1 MLSLKRPNG
10 EKWLQIKHTQTE
22 GRWVVPS
29 SDRPRHAGYICT
41 SLQRV
46 EMKKDIDFSKKLSP
60 IPKEDESLVGNVSFN
75 VLFHVRSE
83 GKNNKAWAQWM
94 NLIKRTTENQTLN
107 CRCFF
112 SYGHL
117 CTFLLSFLKQTLASL
132 SINVQLYIQYT
143 WIIRHLIFLTWKIMN
158 TCGGNDILNTLQ
170 VMSYI
175 MHFMNSTLLHYY
187 SKLQWQKLH
196 CVHDK
201 T

>member
-10 EKWLQIKHTQTE
+10 EKWLRIKHTQTE

-75 VLFHVRSE
+75 VLFHVRCE
-83 GKNNKAWAQWM
+83 GKNNKALALWI
-94 NLIKRTTENQTLN
+94 NLIKRTEEQKIKRWTL
-107 CRCFF
+107 RCFF

-117 CTFLLSFLKQTLASL
+117 CTFLLSFFFFKQTFASL
-132 SINVQLYIQYT
+132 SINVQLCIQYT
-143 WIIRHLIFLTWKIMN
+143 WIIRHLIFLTWNYNEHMR
-158 TCGGNDILNTLQ
+158 
-170 VMSYI
+170 
-175 MHFMNSTLLHYY
+175 
-187 SKLQWQKLH
+187 WKLH
-196 CVHDK
+196 FKYAAANVI
-201 T
+201 